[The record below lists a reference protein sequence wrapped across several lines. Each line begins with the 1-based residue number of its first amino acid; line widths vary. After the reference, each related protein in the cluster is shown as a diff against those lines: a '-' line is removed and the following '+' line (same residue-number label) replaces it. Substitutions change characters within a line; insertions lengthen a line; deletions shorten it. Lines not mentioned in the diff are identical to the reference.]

1 METQKPFILIGFR
14 QEKMKKNII
23 LSTAAILAGCLFISS
38 CDGVANEFIA
48 PKDTWVYK
56 ESTKS
61 NNSFTY
67 TWGEDEN
74 KKSVNF
80 DLYVNYATKNAELS
94 FKKSTEKTQVTP
106 GLNVILVPSANND
119 DNQKNYLK
127 ELLNRTTDVDN
138 IAMFKSFGEQSVA
151 SESESESDP
160 GKSISLSG
168 IWTLVYNFNRF
179 ESMGSKSISN
189 TVSNLTLITDV
200 KNLNWKR
207 VLYNML
213 GEKLFSEN

>member
-38 CDGVANEFIA
+38 CDIGDDFIA
-48 PKDTWVYK
+48 PKDTWV
-56 ESTKS
+56 E
-61 NNSFTY
+61 
-67 TWGEDEN
+67 GEN

-80 DLYVNYATKNAELS
+80 DLYVNYATKDAELS
-94 FKKSTEKTQVTP
+94 FKNATEKTPVTP
-106 GLNVILVPSANND
+106 GLNVILVPTSDTKLDVLN
-119 DNQKNYLK
+119 
-127 ELLNRTTDVDN
+127 ELVDAAD
-138 IAMFKSFGEQSVA
+138 IEVALFYSFGENAEAEADST
-151 SESESESDP
+151 ES
-160 GKSISLSG
+160 GKKISLSG

-189 TVSNLTLITDV
+189 TVSDLTLIKNV
-200 KNLNWKR
+200 KDTLNWKR

-213 GEKLFSEN
+213 GDKLFNEN

>member
-38 CDGVANEFIA
+38 CDIGDDFIA

-56 ESTKS
+56 ESTKTD
-61 NNSFTY
+61 NSFTY
-67 TWGEDEN
+67 TWGEGEN

-80 DLYVNYATKNAELS
+80 DLYVNYATKDAELS
-94 FKKSTEKTQVTP
+94 FNNAPEKTQVTP
-106 GLNVILVPSANND
+106 GLNVILVPSANNNND
-119 DNQKNYLK
+119 QKNYLK
-127 ELLNRTTDVDN
+127 ELLEISGVDN

-151 SESESESDP
+151 SASESDT

-168 IWTLVYNFNRF
+168 IWTLVYKFNRF

-189 TVSNLTLITDV
+189 TVSDLTLIKNV
-200 KNLNWKR
+200 KDTLNWKR

-213 GEKLFSEN
+213 GDKLFSEN

>member
-38 CDGVANEFIA
+38 CDIGDDFIA

-56 ESTKS
+56 DSTKS
-61 NNSFTY
+61 ENSFTY
-67 TWGEDEN
+67 TWVEGEN

-94 FKKSTEKTQVTP
+94 FNNANKKTQVTP

-127 ELLNRTTDVDN
+127 ELLGGITGVDN

>member
-38 CDGVANEFIA
+38 CDIANDFIA

-56 ESTKS
+56 DSTKS
-61 NNSFTY
+61 ENSFTY
-67 TWGEDEN
+67 TWGEGEH

-80 DLYVNYATKNAELS
+80 DLYVNYATKDAELS
-94 FKKSTEKTQVTP
+94 FKNATEKTPVTP

-127 ELLNRTTDVDN
+127 ELLNRTGVDN
-138 IAMFKSFGEQSVA
+138 IAMFKSFGEQSEASA
-151 SESESESDP
+151 SESDT

-189 TVSNLTLITDV
+189 TVSDLTLITDV
-200 KNLNWKR
+200 KNLKWKR

-213 GEKLFSEN
+213 GDKLFSEN

>member
-38 CDGVANEFIA
+38 CDIANDFIA

-56 ESTKS
+56 DSTKS
-61 NNSFTY
+61 ENSFTY
-67 TWGEDEN
+67 TWDEGEN

-80 DLYVNYATKNAELS
+80 DLYVNYATKDSTLTFNQTSADV
-94 FKKSTEKTQVTP
+94 KSGV
-106 GLNVILVPSANND
+106 NVLLVPTSDTKLDVLNELVSATGI
-119 DNQKNYLK
+119 KVALFY
-127 ELLNRTTDVDN
+127 
-138 IAMFKSFGEQSVA
+138 SFGEKADAEAETDST
-151 SESESESDP
+151 ESKKE
-160 GKSISLSG
+160 ISLSR
-168 IWTLVYNFNRF
+168 IWTLVYNFNKF
-179 ESMGSKSISN
+179 EKVPTPTMN
-189 TVSNLTLITDV
+189 NLTSNYTLIKDF
-200 KNLNWKR
+200 KNTLNWKR

>member
-38 CDGVANEFIA
+38 CDIGDDFIA

-56 ESTKS
+56 DSTKTD
-61 NNSFTY
+61 NSFTY
-67 TWGEDEN
+67 TWGEGEN

-80 DLYVNYATKNAELS
+80 DLYVNYATKNTELS
-94 FKKSTEKTQVTP
+94 CKNAPEKTPVTP
-106 GLNVILVPSANND
+106 GLNVILVPTSDTKLDVLN
-119 DNQKNYLK
+119 
-127 ELLNRTTDVDN
+127 ELVDAVD
-138 IAMFKSFGEQSVA
+138 IEVALFYSFGENAEAEADST
-151 SESESESDP
+151 ES
-160 GKSISLSG
+160 GKKISLSG
-168 IWTLVYNFNRF
+168 IWTLVYKFNRF

-189 TVSNLTLITDV
+189 TVSDLTLIKNV
-200 KNLNWKR
+200 KDTLNWKR

-213 GEKLFSEN
+213 VDKLFSEN

>member
-61 NNSFTY
+61 DNSFTY
-67 TWGEDEN
+67 TWGEGANE
-74 KKSVNF
+74 KSVNF
-80 DLYVNYATKNAELS
+80 DLYVNYTTKDSTLTFNETSAEV
-94 FKKSTEKTQVTP
+94 KSGV
-106 GLNVILVPSANND
+106 NVILVPTSD
-119 DNQKNYLK
+119 TEPEVLK
-127 ELLNRTTDVDN
+127 ELVDATG
-138 IAMFKSFGEQSVA
+138 IKVALFYSFGEKTDAEAETDST
-151 SESESESDP
+151 ESKKE
-160 GKSISLSG
+160 ISLSG

-179 ESMGSKSISN
+179 EKVPTPTMNKLTSDY
-189 TVSNLTLITDV
+189 TLITEV
-200 KNLNWKR
+200 KETLNWKR

-213 GEKLFSEN
+213 GDKLFSEN

>member
-1 METQKPFILIGFR
+1 
-14 QEKMKKNII
+14 MKKNII

-38 CDGVANEFIA
+38 CDIGDDFIA

-56 ESTKS
+56 ESTKTD
-61 NNSFTY
+61 NSFTY
-67 TWGEDEN
+67 TWGEGEN

-80 DLYVNYATKNAELS
+80 DLYVNYATKDAELS
-94 FKKSTEKTQVTP
+94 FNNAPEKTQVTP
-106 GLNVILVPSANND
+106 GLNVILVPSANNNND
-119 DNQKNYLK
+119 QKNYLE
-127 ELLNRTTDVDN
+127 ELLNRTGVDN
-138 IAMFKSFGEQSVA
+138 IAMFKSFGEQSEASA
-151 SESESESDP
+151 SESDT

-213 GEKLFSEN
+213 GDKLFSEN

>member
-14 QEKMKKNII
+14 QGKMKKNII

-38 CDGVANEFIA
+38 CDIGDDFIA

-61 NNSFTY
+61 DNSFTY
-67 TWGEDEN
+67 TWGEGKNE
-74 KKSVNF
+74 KSVKF

-94 FKKSTEKTQVTP
+94 FKNATEKTQVTP
-106 GLNVILVPSANND
+106 GLNVILVPTSDTKLDVLN
-119 DNQKNYLK
+119 
-127 ELLNRTTDVDN
+127 ELVDAAG
-138 IAMFKSFGEQSVA
+138 IEVALFYSFGENAEAEADST
-151 SESESESDP
+151 ESR
-160 GKSISLSG
+160 KKISLSG

-179 ESMGSKSISN
+179 EKVPTPTMNKLTSDYTLSKN
-189 TVSNLTLITDV
+189 V
-200 KNLNWKR
+200 KDTLNWKR

-213 GEKLFSEN
+213 GDKLFSEN

>member
-38 CDGVANEFIA
+38 CDIGDDFIA

-61 NNSFTY
+61 ENSFTY
-67 TWGEDEN
+67 TWGEDKN

-94 FKKSTEKTQVTP
+94 FTNATEKTQVTP
-106 GLNVILVPSANND
+106 GLNVILVPTSDTKLDVLN
-119 DNQKNYLK
+119 
-127 ELLNRTTDVDN
+127 ELVDAAD
-138 IAMFKSFGEQSVA
+138 IEVALFYSFGENAEAEADST
-151 SESESESDP
+151 ES
-160 GKSISLSG
+160 GKKISLSG

-189 TVSNLTLITDV
+189 TVSDLTLIKNV
-200 KNLNWKR
+200 KDTLNWKR

-213 GEKLFSEN
+213 GDKLFSEN

>member
-38 CDGVANEFIA
+38 CDIGDDFIA

-56 ESTKS
+56 GSTKS
-61 NNSFTY
+61 DNSFTY
-67 TWGEDEN
+67 TWGEGEN

-80 DLYVNYATKNAELS
+80 DLYVNYATKDAELS
-94 FKKSTEKTQVTP
+94 FKNAPEKTPVTP
-106 GLNVILVPSANND
+106 GLNVILVPTSDTKLDVLN
-119 DNQKNYLK
+119 
-127 ELLNRTTDVDN
+127 ELVDAVD
-138 IAMFKSFGEQSVA
+138 IEVALFYSFGENAEAEADST
-151 SESESESDP
+151 ES
-160 GKSISLSG
+160 GKKISLSG
-168 IWTLVYNFNRF
+168 IWTLVYKFNRF

-189 TVSNLTLITDV
+189 TVSDLTLIKNV
-200 KNLNWKR
+200 KDTLNWKR

-213 GEKLFSEN
+213 GDKLFSEN

>member
-38 CDGVANEFIA
+38 CDIGDDFIA

-56 ESTKS
+56 NSTKTD
-61 NNSFTY
+61 NSFTY
-67 TWGEDEN
+67 TWGEGKNE
-74 KKSVNF
+74 KSVNF
-80 DLYVNYATKNAELS
+80 DLYVNYATKDAELS
-94 FKKSTEKTQVTP
+94 FKNATEKTPVTP
-106 GLNVILVPSANND
+106 GLNVILVPTSDTKLDVLN
-119 DNQKNYLK
+119 
-127 ELLNRTTDVDN
+127 ELVDAAD
-138 IAMFKSFGEQSVA
+138 IEVALFYSFGENAEAEADST
-151 SESESESDP
+151 ES
-160 GKSISLSG
+160 GKKISLSG

-213 GEKLFSEN
+213 GDKLFSEN

>member
-38 CDGVANEFIA
+38 CDIGDDFIA

-61 NNSFTY
+61 DNSFTY
-67 TWGEDEN
+67 TWGEGANE
-74 KKSVNF
+74 KSVNF
-80 DLYVNYATKNAELS
+80 DLYVNYATKDTTVNFDGTPAEV
-94 FKKSTEKTQVTP
+94 KP
-106 GLNVILVPSANND
+106 GVNVILVPSANNNND
-119 DNQKNYLK
+119 QKNYLK
-127 ELLNRTTDVDN
+127 ELLEISGVDN

-168 IWTLVYNFNRF
+168 IWTLVYKFNRF
-179 ESMGSKSISN
+179 DK
-189 TVSNLTLITDV
+189 VSTPIMNKLTSEYTLITEV
-200 KNLNWKR
+200 KETLNWKR

>member
-23 LSTAAILAGCLFISS
+23 LSAAAILAGCLFISS
-38 CDGVANEFIA
+38 CDIANDFIA

-56 ESTKS
+56 DSTKS
-61 NNSFTY
+61 ENSFTY
-67 TWGEDEN
+67 TWVEGEN

-80 DLYVNYATKNAELS
+80 DLYVNYATKDAELS
-94 FKKSTEKTQVTP
+94 FKNATEKTPVTP

-127 ELLNRTTDVDN
+127 ELLNRTGVDN
-138 IAMFKSFGEQSVA
+138 IAMFKSFGEQSEASA
-151 SESESESDP
+151 SESDT

-189 TVSNLTLITDV
+189 TVSDLTLITDV

-213 GEKLFSEN
+213 GDKLFSEN

>member
-14 QEKMKKNII
+14 QGKMKKNII

-106 GLNVILVPSANND
+106 GLNVILVPTSDTKLDVLN
-119 DNQKNYLK
+119 
-127 ELLNRTTDVDN
+127 ELVDAAD
-138 IAMFKSFGEQSVA
+138 IEVALFYSFGENAEAEADST
-151 SESESESDP
+151 ES
-160 GKSISLSG
+160 GKKISLSG

-189 TVSNLTLITDV
+189 TVSDLTLIKNV
-200 KNLNWKR
+200 KDTLNWKR

-213 GEKLFSEN
+213 GDKLFSEN

>member
-38 CDGVANEFIA
+38 CDVAGDFIA

-56 ESTKS
+56 DSTKS
-61 NNSFTY
+61 ENSFTY
-67 TWGEDEN
+67 TWGEGEN

-80 DLYVNYATKNAELS
+80 DLYVNYATKDAELL
-94 FKKSTEKTQVTP
+94 FNNAPEKTPVTP

-127 ELLNRTTDVDN
+127 ELLNRTGVDN
-138 IAMFKSFGEQSVA
+138 IAMFKSFGEQSEASA
-151 SESESESDP
+151 SESDT

-189 TVSNLTLITDV
+189 TVSDLTLITDV

-213 GEKLFSEN
+213 GDKLFSEN